1 VTDGS
6 RWPRLLT
13 ALAIDPSDWR
23 SEAGRILRYGLV
35 GGLTA
40 VVYFTVTIAGVEWI
54 GFAPVVASLVAQAA
68 TVGLAFYGHA
78 LYSFQL
84 APNRE
89 YFVRFVTITTFLF
102 GLNFA
107 LSWLMTRRL
116 GMSYPVA
123 MVVVAVAIPLANFVL
138 NRFWVFLPGLLA
150 QLPARR
156 QHE

>member
-1 VTDGS
+1 MRPCSIPAVHDRDRDCRPSPASPVTDS
-6 RWPRLLT
+6 NRSPRLLT

-78 LYSFQL
+78 LY
-84 APNRE
+84 
-89 YFVRFVTITTFLF
+89 
-102 GLNFA
+102 
-107 LSWLMTRRL
+107 
-116 GMSYPVA
+116 
-123 MVVVAVAIPLANFVL
+123 
-138 NRFWVFLPGLLA
+138 
-150 QLPARR
+150 
-156 QHE
+156 